1 VSFTVFYEE
10 EGYSID
16 LPKLMGRNAAG
27 ASFLRGL
34 FRHSKTQDFSCLV
47 RNEAAATTFK
57 ELLYSIRIDARNDI
71 VRWAGLEDLARH
83 GGLFYPGPEISAPA
97 HHRLSTCREH
107 DSWALCGITHTT
119 ASAGAMDSIASWVT
133 SPVQPWDAVICTS
146 NAVKK
151 NVEIVLQAQVDSLR
165 ERLGITKIVL
175 PLLPVIPL
183 GINTDEFAYSASQRN
198 AARTQL
204 SADEDTLV
212 VLYVGRLS
220 FHAKAHPLAMYQAL
234 ERAAKVAEKDVIL
247 VECGWHAN
255 DYIKDAFSAG
265 AALACP
271 SVKVVTLDGRV
282 ASHRD
287 TAWAAA
293 DVFCSLSDNIQETFG
308 IVPLEAMAAG
318 LPVIVSDWDGYKD
331 TVRHGVD
338 GFRIP
343 TLAPQ
348 PGLAGDLAHRHALGL
363 DSYDMYCGHSS
374 SLVAVHPEALT
385 EAFVQLFQS
394 SALRKKMGASGR
406 RRAIE
411 DYDWQAI
418 IPRYEA
424 LWEEQTKIR
433 LSARSAR
440 EQNVASG
447 AKPQPAPI
455 WAARLDPTVAFAN
468 YPTQQL
474 RPSTQLTFAEPSA
487 EAALSKLASYNSL
500 SMVNYA
506 SFVSPTDGELK
517 SVLTS
522 AEQHFPNSCAAE
534 DLLKDID
541 PKRRPYVLRGLAW
554 LCKLGLFTFA

>member
-1 VSFTVFYEE
+1 MNFTVFYEE
-10 EGYSID
+10 EGYRID

-34 FRHSKTQDFSCLV
+34 FRHAKSPDFSCLV
-47 RNEAAATTFK
+47 RNEEGAKAFK
-57 ELLYSIRIDARNDI
+57 DLLSSIRIDARSD
-71 VRWAGLEDLARH
+71 VVMPAGLENLARH
-83 GGLFYPGPEISAPA
+83 RGLFYPGPAISAPA
-97 HHRLSTCREH
+97 HHRLSTCHGH

-119 ASAGAMDSIASWVT
+119 ASAGAMDAIAAWVT
-133 SPVQPWDAVICTS
+133 APVQPWDAAICTS
-146 NAVKK
+146 TAVKK

-183 GINTDEFAYSASQRN
+183 GINTDDFAYSVAQRN
-198 AARTQL
+198 AARNQL

-234 ERAAKVAEKDVIL
+234 ERAAEEAEKNVVL

-271 SVKVVTLDGRV
+271 SVRVVTLDGRV
-282 ASHRD
+282 ASERN

-331 TVRHGVD
+331 TVRHSVD

-348 PGLAGDLAHRHALGL
+348 PGLAGDLAQRHALEL

-374 SLVAVHPEALT
+374 SLVAVHPDALKD
-385 EAFVQLFQS
+385 AFIQLFQS

-411 DYDWQAI
+411 DYDWRAI

-433 LSARSAR
+433 LSAKSAR
-440 EQNVASG
+440 EQKIGSG
-447 AKPQPAPI
+447 AEPPPAPK

-474 RPSTQLTFAEPSA
+474 CSSTQLTLAEPSA
-487 EAALSKLASYNSL
+487 EAALSKLADYNSL

-506 SFVSPTDGELK
+506 SFVSPTEGELK
-517 SVLTS
+517 SVLTF

-541 PKRRPYVLRGLAW
+541 PKRHPYVLRGLAW
-554 LCKLGLFTFA
+554 LCKLGLFTFS

>member
-1 VSFTVFYEE
+1 MTFTIFYEQ
-10 EGYSID
+10 EGYRVD

-34 FRHSKTQDFSCLV
+34 FRHAGSSEFSCLV
-47 RNEAAATTFK
+47 REKEGGLAFNEV
-57 ELLYSIRIDARNDI
+57 LSD
-71 VRWAGLEDLARH
+71 VRPSGRGEALTWSNLQSLARS
-83 GGLFYPGPEISAPA
+83 GGLFYPGPAIAESAY
-97 HHRLSTCREH
+97 HRLSACNEH
-107 DSWALCGITHTT
+107 DRWALCGITHTT
-119 ASAGAMDSIASWVT
+119 ASAGAMDAIADWIT
-133 SPVQPWDAVICTS
+133 APVQPWDAAICTS

-151 NVEIVLQAQVDSLR
+151 NVEIVLQTQVDSLR
-165 ERLGITKIVL
+165 ERLGINKIVM

-183 GINTDEFAYSASQRN
+183 GINTDEFAYSANQRN
-198 AARTQL
+198 AARSQL
-204 SADEDTLV
+204 SADENTLV

-234 ERAAKVAEKDVIL
+234 ERAAKETDKNVVL

-265 AALACP
+265 ATLACP
-271 SVKVVTLDGRV
+271 SVRVVTLDGRV
-282 ASHRD
+282 ASNRS

-348 PGLAGDLAHRHALGL
+348 AGLAGDLAHRHALSL

-374 SLVAVHPEALT
+374 SLVAVHPDALT
-385 EAFVQLFQS
+385 QAFIQLFQS
-394 SALRKKMGASGR
+394 SDLRKQMGASGR

-411 DYDWQAI
+411 DYDWQTI
-418 IPRYEA
+418 IPRYEE

-433 LSARSAR
+433 LAARSAR
-440 EQNVASG
+440 QQNAASAAG
-447 AKPQPAPI
+447 PAPAPV
-455 WAARLDPTVAFAN
+455 WAARLDPTVAFAH

-474 RPSTQLTFAEPSA
+474 RPSTQLTLTVPSA
-487 EAALSKLASYNSL
+487 TAALSKLAEYSSL
-500 SMVNYA
+500 SMINYA

-534 DLLKDID
+534 DLLIDID
-541 PKRRPYVLRGLAW
+541 PKRQPYVLRGLAW
-554 LCKLGLFTFA
+554 LCKLGLFTFS